1 MFAQPSVVAQR
12 PPASQQSL
20 RVVVV
25 GGGIAAAWPDPL
37 SSVRLCVRALS
48 ALLNGLEELDHEEP
62 QAHARADRSQ
72 AARGRPVARRGCRAA
87 GGDERL
93 GGGGGDVSPVARA

>member
-25 GGGIAAAWPDPL
+25 GGGIAAAWADPL
-37 SSVRLCVRALS
+37 SSVRL
-48 ALLNGLEELDHEEP
+48 G
-62 QAHARADRSQ
+62 
-72 AARGRPVARRGCRAA
+72 
-87 GGDERL
+87 
-93 GGGGGDVSPVARA
+93 